1 MAAGARRFLLGS
13 HHGQDAGARGGD
25 RAQRCCSCRTDG
37 TSDLLK
43 RTSLLL
49 DKYRTMVISEA
60 ATAGA
65 FRCRS
70 RADVRPLMTMISL
83 SSKGQLTIRLM
94 LASPQ

>member
-1 MAAGARRFLLGS
+1 
-13 HHGQDAGARGGD
+13 
-25 RAQRCCSCRTDG
+25 
-37 TSDLLK
+37 
-43 RTSLLL
+43 
-49 DKYRTMVISEA
+49 MVISEA

-83 SSKGQLTIRLM
+83 SSKGQLTIPLM